1 MRIIL
6 TVTIL
11 DTDYSLD
18 IQVNE
23 EQKIIDT
30 LSVLS
35 HNLPTK
41 SAPVSEIKYVRSV
54 RTKRRINTQYSY
66 NQAKIHTGDHLLI

>member
-1 MRIIL
+1 MKIIL

-11 DTDYSLD
+11 NSDYSLD

-30 LSVLS
+30 LTILND
-35 HNLPTK
+35 NLPIK
-41 SAPVSEIKYVRSV
+41 LEPVSEIKYIRSV
-54 RTKRRINTQYSY
+54 RTKRRINTEYSY
-66 NQAKIHTGDHLLI
+66 CQAKIYTGDHLLV